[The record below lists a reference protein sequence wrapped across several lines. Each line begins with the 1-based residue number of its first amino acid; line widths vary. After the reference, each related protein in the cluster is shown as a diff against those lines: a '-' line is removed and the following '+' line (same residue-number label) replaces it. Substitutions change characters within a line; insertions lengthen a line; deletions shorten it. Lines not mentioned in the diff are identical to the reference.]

1 MEMNPRLTGSTAL
14 AFQVYQAQ
22 GHRFPIFLYH
32 CLEFLN
38 VEIKMEVAALNEE
51 WISLDHYQ

>member
-14 AFQVYQAQ
+14 AFQAYQKQ

-32 CLEFLN
+32 CLEFFGI
-38 VEIKMEVAALNEE
+38 EIKMDNIALNEE
-51 WISLDHYQ
+51 WVGLDYYK